1 MDGAMGFPLYFAL
14 VCLRPRRSFASVI
27 PVITVTGVALGV
39 AILMIVLAVMTGFGD
54 VWREKILSFKPHVVV
69 THFSGVVEDPEK
81 VCAAAE
87 AVPGVVS
94 ASPAIVFPAMAR
106 DEAGGDPVTVTVVG
120 VDASR
125 PSMLSGLSS
134 KMASGS
140 FSPVEDG
147 AVVGVDFAWRLG
159 LGPGSRLLC
168 YSPLNLR
175 SADELWFPEQMRV
188 TGVYDLGMRDFDDG
202 VVVCSLGM
210 ARDLLGLESGAGMVN
225 VQVEE
230 PEKAW
235 EAAAALSAAL
245 GPGYRVATW
254 EEQDRVLFNALRTE
268 KTMMFVLLAFIAVV
282 AAFCV
287 TNTLIVIT
295 IQKTHDIGLLKA
307 LGFSAGRI
315 RASFV
320 VGGLLQCVAGEALG
334 AALGALVLHNLQR
347 LVALLASFGVEV
359 FPKSVYGLAEIPWR
373 VVPGDVAAVVAT
385 VFAFCS
391 AAAFL
396 PAYLASRLDPVKALN
411 QK

>member
-1 MDGAMGFPLYFAL
+1 MGFPLYFAL

-27 PVITVTGVALGV
+27 PVVTVTGVALGV

-69 THFSGVVEDPEK
+69 THFSGTVADPDA
-81 VCAAAE
+81 VCEAAE
-87 AVPGVVS
+87 AAPGAVS
-94 ASPAIVFPAMAR
+94 AAPALVFPAMVR
-106 DEAGGDPVTVTVVG
+106 DGNGGDPVAVTVVG

-125 PSMLSGLSS
+125 PSILSGLGS
-134 KMASGS
+134 KMAAGT
-140 FSPVEDG
+140 FSPVEDSA
-147 AVVGVDFAWRLG
+147 AVGSDLAWRLG
-159 LGPGSRLLC
+159 IGPGSKILC

-175 SADELWFPEQMRV
+175 SADELWFPEEMRV
-188 TGVYDLGMRDFDDG
+188 SGVYDLGMRDFDDG

-210 ARDLLGLESGAGMVN
+210 ARDLLGMDGGAGMVN

-235 EAAAALSAAL
+235 EAAAAISSAL
-245 GPGYRVATW
+245 GPEWRAATW
-254 EEQDRVLFNALRTE
+254 EEQDRVLFDALRTE

-307 LGFSAGRI
+307 LGFSAGQI
-315 RASFV
+315 RTSFV
-320 VGGLLQCVAGEALG
+320 LGGLLQCVAGEALG
-334 AALGALVLHNLQR
+334 AALGTLVLHNLR
-347 LVALLASFGVEV
+347 GLVDLLSRCGLEV
-359 FPKSVYGLAEIPWR
+359 FPKAVYGLAEIPWR
-373 VVPGDVAAVVAT
+373 IVPGDVAAVVAT
-385 VFAFCS
+385 VFAFCF
-391 AAAFL
+391 AAAFF
-396 PAYLASRLDPVKALN
+396 PAFLASRLDPVKALN